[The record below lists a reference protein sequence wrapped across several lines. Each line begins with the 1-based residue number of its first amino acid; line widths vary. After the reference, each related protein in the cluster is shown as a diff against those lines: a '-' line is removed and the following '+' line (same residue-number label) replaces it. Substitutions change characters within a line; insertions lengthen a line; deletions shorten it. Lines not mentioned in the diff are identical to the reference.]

1 MKGVVTTGYVAVLLV
16 ALTSCSEPFVAP
28 TTRDECLAA
37 IRDEDKAERAVNPS
51 WGMAY
56 STEERPLGS
65 TGFVYLCV
73 RPDADATI
81 TTEPLSGVEVSPQPL
96 LTRSHEVPTLEVTV
110 TEGEDEQDFR
120 VIYDSESEGGTQ
132 WVEIHVDDG
141 EWSFHSWRR

>member
-1 MKGVVTTGYVAVLLV
+1 MRGIWVAMVLVTLV
-16 ALTSCSEPFVAP
+16 SCSDEPFVAP
-28 TTRDECLAA
+28 TTRDECNAA
-37 IRDEDKAERAVNPS
+37 IRDEDQVERSVNPS

-81 TTEPLSGVEVSPQPL
+81 TTEPVPGVAVSPEPL
-96 LTRSHEVPTLEVTV
+96 LTRSLAVPTLEVTV
-110 TEGEDEQDFR
+110 TEGEDEQDFFVR
-120 VIYDSESEGGTQ
+120 YDSESEGGTQ

-141 EWSFHSWRR
+141 TWSFHSWRS